1 MMKKKKII
9 ILSVVVIAA
18 AVVGVKFFMGQ
29 KESTPTGIPVTTT
42 AIARQTL
49 EETIK
54 QKAILEGTES
64 AEVVSNLNYEIIQ
77 LSVKE
82 GDRVT
87 KGQVLAVLD
96 DSSIQ
101 DQIAQTK
108 GEVQLLQYQQQET
121 LQDRQ
126 TEYDNAVIEVQ
137 HKQEEYDKQK
147 SLYDE
152 GISSQTELDTAK
164 QALEQAE
171 RTRDEIPTENGV
183 AVLTSSE
190 KQTLANAQQRAQIQA
205 TTLEDCQIRSTINGT
220 VTRVNTTVGRLAN
233 ETEDNKPMFVIEN
246 LDQLQMKVMVSENDI
261 DRVQVGQKVEIAAD
275 ILGKDVVEGV
285 VDSISPTGEQK
296 SSTSSERVVPVVIR
310 VVGTNEKLI
319 AGINAEATIQ
329 VQTVENALTVP
340 LEALTDLEDG
350 SMVIYTVTEQNTVH
364 IVPVTILLETDLY
377 AAVEAE
383 GLQEGTNVI
392 LNPDLSMTEGA
403 VVTIQQG

>member
-1 MMKKKKII
+1 M
-9 ILSVVVIAA
+9 IAA
-18 AVVGVKFFMGQ
+18 AAVGAKFFMGQ
-29 KESTPTGIPVTTT
+29 KESVPTGIPVTTT
-42 AIARQTL
+42 AIERQTL

-121 LQDRQ
+121 LKDRQ

-183 AVLTSSE
+183 AVLTASE

-246 LDQLQMKVMVSENDI
+246 LDQLQMKVMISENDI

-296 SSTSSERVVPVVIR
+296 SSTSSERVVPVIIR

-340 LEALTDLEDG
+340 LETLTDLEDG
-350 SMVIYTVTEQNTVH
+350 STVIYTVTEQNTIH
-364 IVPVTILLETDLY
+364 IVPVSILLETDLY

-383 GLQEGTNVI
+383 GLLEGTNVI

-403 VVTIQQG
+403 AVTIQQG

>member
-1 MMKKKKII
+1 MKKKKII

-18 AVVGVKFFMGQ
+18 AAVGAKFFMGQ
-29 KESTPTGIPVTTT
+29 KESVPTGIPVTTT
-42 AIARQTL
+42 AIERQTL

-121 LQDRQ
+121 LKDRQ

-183 AVLTSSE
+183 AVLTASE

-246 LDQLQMKVMVSENDI
+246 LDQLQMKVMISENDI
-261 DRVQVGQKVEIAAD
+261 DRVQVGQKVVIAAD

-296 SSTSSERVVPVVIR
+296 SSTSSERVVPVIIR

-340 LEALTDLEDG
+340 LETLTDLEDG
-350 SMVIYTVTEQNTVH
+350 STVIYTVTEQNTIH
-364 IVPVTILLETDLY
+364 IVPVSILLETDLY

-383 GLQEGTNVI
+383 GLLEGTNVI

-403 VVTIQQG
+403 AVTIQQG

>member
-1 MMKKKKII
+1 MKKKKII
-9 ILSVVVIAA
+9 LLSVVVLAA
-18 AVVGVKFFMGQ
+18 AVAGAKFYMGQ
-29 KESTPTGIPVTTT
+29 KESFPTGIPVTTT
-42 AIARQTL
+42 TIERQTL

-64 AEVVSNLNYEIIQ
+64 AEVVSNLNYEILHI
-77 LSVKE
+77 SVKE
-82 GDRVT
+82 GDRVS
-87 KGQVLAVLD
+87 KGQILAVLD

-121 LQDRQ
+121 LKDRQ

-137 HKQEEYDKQK
+137 QKQEEYNKQK

-171 RTRDEIPTENGV
+171 RSRDVIPTENGV

-205 TTLEDCQIRSTINGT
+205 TTLENCQIRSTINGT

-233 ETEDNKPMFVIEN
+233 ETENNKPMFVIEN
-246 LDQLQMKVMVSENDI
+246 LDQLQMKVMISENDI
-261 DRVQVGQKVEIAAD
+261 DRVQVGQKVEITAD

-296 SSTSSERVVPVVIR
+296 SSTSSERVVPVIIR

-340 LEALTDLEDG
+340 LESLTDLEDG
-350 SMVIYTVTEQNTVH
+350 STVIYTVTDQNTVH
-364 IVPVTILLETDLY
+364 IVPVSILLETDLY

-383 GLQEGTNVI
+383 GLSEGANVI

-403 VVTIQQG
+403 AVTIQQG

>member
-261 DRVQVGQKVEIAAD
+261 DRVQVGQKVEITAD

-350 SMVIYTVTEQNTVH
+350 STVIYTVTEQNTVH

-383 GLQEGTNVI
+383 GLNEGTNVI

-403 VVTIQQG
+403 AVTVQQG

>member
-1 MMKKKKII
+1 MKKKKII

-18 AVVGVKFFMGQ
+18 AAVGAKFFMGQ
-29 KESTPTGIPVTTT
+29 KESVPTGIPVTTT
-42 AIARQTL
+42 PIERQTL

-121 LQDRQ
+121 LKDRQ

-183 AVLTSSE
+183 AVLTASE

-246 LDQLQMKVMVSENDI
+246 LDQLQMKVMISENDI

-296 SSTSSERVVPVVIR
+296 SSTSSERVVPVIIR

-340 LEALTDLEDG
+340 LETLTDLEDG
-350 SMVIYTVTEQNTVH
+350 STVIYTVTEQNTIH
-364 IVPVTILLETDLY
+364 IVPVSILLETDLY

-383 GLQEGTNVI
+383 GLLEGTNVI

-403 VVTIQQG
+403 AVTIQQG

>member
-1 MMKKKKII
+1 MKKKKII

-18 AVVGVKFFMGQ
+18 AAVGAKFFLGQ
-29 KESTPTGIPVTTT
+29 KETVPTGIPVTTT
-42 AIARQTL
+42 AIERQTL

-121 LQDRQ
+121 LKDRQ

-152 GISSQTELDTAK
+152 GISSQTELDAAK

-246 LDQLQMKVMVSENDI
+246 LDQLQMKVMISENDI
-261 DRVQVGQKVEIAAD
+261 DRVQVGQKVEITAD

-296 SSTSSERVVPVVIR
+296 SATSSERVVPVIIR

-340 LEALTDLEDG
+340 LETLTDLEDG
-350 SMVIYTVTEQNTVH
+350 STVIYTVTEQNTIH
-364 IVPVTILLETDLY
+364 IVPVSILLETDLY

-383 GLQEGTNVI
+383 GLNEGTNVI

-403 VVTIQQG
+403 AVSIQQG

>member
-1 MMKKKKII
+1 MKKKKII
-9 ILSVVVIAA
+9 LLSVVVLAA
-18 AVVGVKFFMGQ
+18 AVAGAKFYMGQ
-29 KESTPTGIPVTTT
+29 KESVPTGIPVTTT
-42 AIARQTL
+42 AIERQTL

-64 AEVVSNLNYEIIQ
+64 AEVVSNLNYEILHI
-77 LSVKE
+77 SVKE
-82 GDRVT
+82 GDRVS
-87 KGQVLAVLD
+87 KGQILAVLD

-121 LQDRQ
+121 LKDRQ

-137 HKQEEYDKQK
+137 QKQEEYNKQK

-171 RTRDEIPTENGV
+171 RSRDVIPTENGV

-205 TTLEDCQIRSTINGT
+205 TTLENCQIRSTINGT

-233 ETEDNKPMFVIEN
+233 ETENNKPMFVIEN
-246 LDQLQMKVMVSENDI
+246 LDQLQMKVMISENDI
-261 DRVQVGQKVEIAAD
+261 DRVQVGQKVEITAD

-296 SSTSSERVVPVVIR
+296 SSTSSERVVPVIIR

-340 LEALTDLEDG
+340 LESLTDLEDG
-350 SMVIYTVTEQNTVH
+350 STVIYTVTDQNTVH
-364 IVPVTILLETDLY
+364 IVPVSILLETDLY

-383 GLQEGTNVI
+383 GLSEGANVI

-403 VVTIQQG
+403 AVTIQQG

>member
-1 MMKKKKII
+1 MKKKKII

-18 AVVGVKFFMGQ
+18 AAVGAKFFLGQ
-29 KESTPTGIPVTTT
+29 KETVPTGIPVTTT
-42 AIARQTL
+42 AIERQTL

-121 LQDRQ
+121 LKDRQ

-152 GISSQTELDTAK
+152 GISSQTELDVAK

-246 LDQLQMKVMVSENDI
+246 LDQLQMKVMISENDI
-261 DRVQVGQKVEIAAD
+261 DRVQVGQKVEITAD

-296 SSTSSERVVPVVIR
+296 SATSSERVVPVIIR

-340 LEALTDLEDG
+340 LETLTDLEDG
-350 SMVIYTVTEQNTVH
+350 STVIYTVTEQNTIH
-364 IVPVTILLETDLY
+364 IVPVSILLETDLY

-383 GLQEGTNVI
+383 GLNEGTNVI

-403 VVTIQQG
+403 AVSIQQG

>member
-1 MMKKKKII
+1 MKKKKII

-18 AVVGVKFFMGQ
+18 AAVGAKFFMGQ
-29 KESTPTGIPVTTT
+29 KESVPTGIPVTTT
-42 AIARQTL
+42 AIERQTL

-121 LQDRQ
+121 LKDRQ

-183 AVLTSSE
+183 AVLTASE

-246 LDQLQMKVMVSENDI
+246 LDQLQMKVMISENDI

-296 SSTSSERVVPVVIR
+296 SSTSSERVVPVIIR

-340 LEALTDLEDG
+340 LETLTDLEDG
-350 SMVIYTVTEQNTVH
+350 STVIYTVTEQNTIH
-364 IVPVTILLETDLY
+364 IVPVSILLETDLY

-383 GLQEGTNVI
+383 GLLEGTNVI

-403 VVTIQQG
+403 AVTIQQG

>member
-1 MMKKKKII
+1 MKKKKII

-18 AVVGVKFFMGQ
+18 AAVGAKFFMGQ
-29 KESTPTGIPVTTT
+29 KESVPTGIPVTTT
-42 AIARQTL
+42 AIERQTL

-121 LQDRQ
+121 LKDRQ

-183 AVLTSSE
+183 AVLTASE

-246 LDQLQMKVMVSENDI
+246 LDQLQMKVMISENDI

-285 VDSISPTGEQK
+285 VDSISPTGEQ
-296 SSTSSERVVPVVIR
+296 
-310 VVGTNEKLI
+310 
-319 AGINAEATIQ
+319 
-329 VQTVENALTVP
+329 
-340 LEALTDLEDG
+340 D
-350 SMVIYTVTEQNTVH
+350 
-364 IVPVTILLETDLY
+364 
-377 AAVEAE
+377 
-383 GLQEGTNVI
+383 
-392 LNPDLSMTEGA
+392 
-403 VVTIQQG
+403 

>member
-1 MMKKKKII
+1 MKKKKII

-18 AVVGVKFFMGQ
+18 AAVGAKFFMGQ
-29 KESTPTGIPVTTT
+29 KEPVPTGIPVTTT
-42 AIARQTL
+42 AIERQTL

-121 LQDRQ
+121 LKDRQ

-183 AVLTSSE
+183 AVLTASE

-246 LDQLQMKVMVSENDI
+246 LDQLQMKVMISENDI

-296 SSTSSERVVPVVIR
+296 SSTSSERVVPVIIR

-340 LEALTDLEDG
+340 LETLTDLEDG
-350 SMVIYTVTEQNTVH
+350 STVIYTVTEQNTIH
-364 IVPVTILLETDLY
+364 IVPVSILLETDLY

-383 GLQEGTNVI
+383 GLLEGTNVI

-403 VVTIQQG
+403 AVTIQQG

>member
-1 MMKKKKII
+1 MKKKKII

-18 AVVGVKFFMGQ
+18 AAVGAKFFMGQ
-29 KESTPTGIPVTTT
+29 KESVPTGIPVTTT
-42 AIARQTL
+42 AIERQTL

-121 LQDRQ
+121 LKDRQ

-183 AVLTSSE
+183 AVLTASE

-246 LDQLQMKVMVSENDI
+246 LDQLQMKVMISENDI

-296 SSTSSERVVPVVIR
+296 SSTSSERVVPVIIR

-319 AGINAEATIQ
+319 AGTNAEATIQ
-329 VQTVENALTVP
+329 VQTVENALAVP
-340 LEALTDLEDG
+340 FETLTDLEDG
-350 SMVIYTVTEQNTVH
+350 STVIYTVTEQNTIH
-364 IVPVTILLETDLY
+364 IVPVSILLETDLY

-383 GLQEGTNVI
+383 GLLEGTNVI

-403 VVTIQQG
+403 AVTIQQG

>member
-1 MMKKKKII
+1 MKKKKII

-18 AVVGVKFFMGQ
+18 AAVGAKFFMGQ
-29 KESTPTGIPVTTT
+29 KESVPTGIPVTTT
-42 AIARQTL
+42 AIERQTL

-121 LQDRQ
+121 LKDRQ

-183 AVLTSSE
+183 AVLTASE

-220 VTRVNTTVGRLAN
+220 VTRVNTTEGRLAN

-246 LDQLQMKVMVSENDI
+246 LDQLQMKVMISENDI

-296 SSTSSERVVPVVIR
+296 SSTSSERVVPVIIR

-340 LEALTDLEDG
+340 LETLTDLEDG
-350 SMVIYTVTEQNTVH
+350 STVIYTVTEQNTIH
-364 IVPVTILLETDLY
+364 IVPVSILLETDLY

-383 GLQEGTNVI
+383 GLLEGTNVI

-403 VVTIQQG
+403 AVTIQQG

>member
-1 MMKKKKII
+1 MKKKKII

-18 AVVGVKFFMGQ
+18 AAVGAKFFMGQ
-29 KESTPTGIPVTTT
+29 KESVPTGIPVTTT
-42 AIARQTL
+42 AIERQTL

-121 LQDRQ
+121 LKDRQ

-183 AVLTSSE
+183 AVLTASE

-246 LDQLQMKVMVSENDI
+246 LDQLQMKVMISENDI

-296 SSTSSERVVPVVIR
+296 SSTSSERVVPVIIR

-329 VQTVENALTVP
+329 VQTVENTLTVP
-340 LEALTDLEDG
+340 LETLTDLEDG
-350 SMVIYTVTEQNTVH
+350 STVIYTVTEQNTIH
-364 IVPVTILLETDLY
+364 IVPVSILLETDLY

-383 GLQEGTNVI
+383 GLLEGTNVI

-403 VVTIQQG
+403 AVTIQQG

>member
-1 MMKKKKII
+1 MKKKKII

-18 AVVGVKFFMGQ
+18 AAVGAKFFMGQ
-29 KESTPTGIPVTTT
+29 KESVPTGIPVTTT
-42 AIARQTL
+42 AIERQTL

-121 LQDRQ
+121 LKDRQ
-126 TEYDNAVIEVQ
+126 TEHDNAVIEVQ

-183 AVLTSSE
+183 AVLTASE

-246 LDQLQMKVMVSENDI
+246 LDQLQMKVMISENDI

-296 SSTSSERVVPVVIR
+296 SSTSSERVVPVIIR

-340 LEALTDLEDG
+340 LETLTDLEDG
-350 SMVIYTVTEQNTVH
+350 STVIYTVTEQNTIH
-364 IVPVTILLETDLY
+364 IVPVSILLETDLY

-383 GLQEGTNVI
+383 GLLEGTNVI

-403 VVTIQQG
+403 AVTIQQG

>member
-1 MMKKKKII
+1 MKKKKII

-18 AVVGVKFFMGQ
+18 AAVGAKFFMGQ
-29 KESTPTGIPVTTT
+29 KESVPTGIPVTTT
-42 AIARQTL
+42 AIERQTL

-121 LQDRQ
+121 LKDRQ

-137 HKQEEYDKQK
+137 HKKEEYNKQK

-183 AVLTSSE
+183 AVLTASE

-246 LDQLQMKVMVSENDI
+246 LDQLQMKVMISENDI

-296 SSTSSERVVPVVIR
+296 SSTSSERVVPVIIR

-329 VQTVENALTVP
+329 VQTVENTLTVP
-340 LEALTDLEDG
+340 LETLTDLEDG
-350 SMVIYTVTEQNTVH
+350 STVIYTVTEQNTIH
-364 IVPVTILLETDLY
+364 IVPVSILLETDLY

-383 GLQEGTNVI
+383 GLLEGTNVI

-403 VVTIQQG
+403 AVTIQQG

>member
-1 MMKKKKII
+1 MKKKKII

-18 AVVGVKFFMGQ
+18 ATVGAKFFMGQ
-29 KESTPTGIPVTTT
+29 KESVPTGIPVTTT
-42 AIARQTL
+42 AIERQTL

-121 LQDRQ
+121 LKDRQ

-171 RTRDEIPTENGV
+171 RTRDEIPAENGV
-183 AVLTSSE
+183 AVLTASE

-246 LDQLQMKVMVSENDI
+246 LDQLQMKVMISENDI

-296 SSTSSERVVPVVIR
+296 SSTSSERVVPVIIR

-340 LEALTDLEDG
+340 LETLTDLEDG
-350 SMVIYTVTEQNTVH
+350 STVIYTVTEQNTIH
-364 IVPVTILLETDLY
+364 IVPVSILLETDLY

-383 GLQEGTNVI
+383 GLLEGTNVI

-403 VVTIQQG
+403 AVTIQQG